1 MELTPT
7 LRRLWKLSWLELK
20 VFVREPLGFV
30 GSIGVPVVL
39 SLAIAGVSRPGIG
52 AGMPGGG
59 TGQGLPAFSPVVTAM
74 SAVISLVTIISIY
87 REGGILKRLR
97 ATPLGPVVILSAH
110 VMVKIAMTAATL
122 VIIAVVGRPF
132 YSAGPMFSFL
142 SFSAAILFTTWSILS
157 IGFVIASVVP
167 TARLAQLFAALLLYP
182 QVAMSGVFYPLDL
195 MPPPVASLVRK
206 MPMTAAASLL
216 DGIWRGEGW
225 AAHGSEVTTL
235 VITFVLSAAVSSKI
249 FRWE

>member
-1 MELTPT
+1 MDPAAT

-20 VFVREPLGFV
+20 IFVREPLGFV

-39 SLAIAGVSRPGIG
+39 SLALAGVSRPGG
-52 AGMPGGG
+52 GVGVPGGG
-59 TGQGLPAFSPVVTAM
+59 AGQGLPAFSPVITAM

-97 ATPLGPVVILSAH
+97 ATPLGPIVILCAH

-122 VIIAVVGRPF
+122 VIIGLVGRPL
-132 YSAGPMFSFL
+132 YAAGPTFSFL
-142 SFSAAILFTTWSILS
+142 SFCAAVLFTTWCILS
-157 IGFVIASVVP
+157 VGFVIASVVP
-167 TARLAQLFAALLLYP
+167 TARLAQLFAALFLYP
-182 QVAMSGVFYPLDL
+182 QIAMSGIFYPVSL
-195 MPPPVASLVRK
+195 MPAPVASVVRK
-206 MPMTAAASLL
+206 MPLTAAASLL

-225 AAHGSEVTTL
+225 AAHSSEVTTL
-235 VITFVLSAAVSSKI
+235 VVTFVLCAAVSSWI